1 MRLSAGLRQTR
12 RPDDDRVLGALA
24 GGCRDLPV
32 LHPLFCRHPG
42 FAVALHDDGPHLCRG
57 AGRADPPEF
66 VLPYRA
72 DWTIRGDRDNW
83 ADEPVAGREPTRRSG
98 AGDHGWA
105 TFWNTGCI

>member
-12 RPDDDRVLGALA
+12 RPGDDRVLGALA

-57 AGRADPPEF
+57 AGRADRPRVRAS
-66 VLPYRA
+66 VLGPIGRFA
-72 DWTIRGDRDNW
+72 ATATTGLTSLGPAESSLVVQVLVIMVLGDGLEYW
-83 ADEPVAGREPTRRSG
+83 L
-98 AGDHGWA
+98 
-105 TFWNTGCI
+105 